1 MNANTINPA
10 SAYTPSLPE
19 VLVPVKIRNRFLA
32 TVLLEFNL
40 NVLFSLVAVI
50 PNRSASLIS
59 LIRLSKLA
67 IGYADDTVPLYP
79 AMVFAYI
86 VTTLPGP

>member
-1 MNANTINPA
+1 MICMNANTINPA

-40 NVLFSLVAVI
+40 NVLFSFVAVI

-59 LIRLSKLA
+59 LIKLSKLA
-67 IGYADDTVPLYP
+67 IGYTEFVIP
-79 AMVFAYI
+79 FNI
-86 VTTLPGP
+86 ITLPIPYLN